1 MKVPIRKLKKDQII
15 WLGEHYCKHG
25 VSYLEHYNCYLRE
38 HPEMDKEKIGFLDIE
53 TTGFYADYDF
63 MLSYCIL
70 DDDTNTIYS
79 GLITPSEIKKL
90 TFDKRLVKDLVKDM
104 RRFDRLIVYN
114 GVDYRFD
121 IPFAR
126 TRALRWGLDFP
137 SYREIFVNDV
147 YGTVKQKLRLSRKKL
162 ANACGL
168 LDIPAKEHTGDP
180 NIWMRAAVGDKEALD
195 YILVHNIEDVQ
206 SLKELY
212 HKVEKFMLIG
222 KRSI

>member
-1 MKVPIRKLKKDQII
+1 MKAPIRKLKKDEII
-15 WLGEHYCKHG
+15 WLAEHYCRH
-25 VSYLEHYNCYLRE
+25 SMPYLEHYNCYLKE
-38 HPEMDKEKIGFLDIE
+38 CPEKAKEKIGFLDIE

-70 DDDTNTIYS
+70 DDETDTIYS
-79 GLITPSEIKKL
+79 GLITPKEIRKL
-90 TFDKRLVKDLVKDM
+90 IFDKRLVSDLVKDM
-104 RRFDRLIVYN
+104 RRFDRLVVYN

-137 SYREIFVNDV
+137 SYKEIVVNDV

-168 LDIPAKEHTGDP
+168 LDIPVKQHPGDP
-180 NIWMRAAVGDKEALD
+180 NIWMRAAVGDREALD
-195 YILVHNIEDVQ
+195 YVMIHNIEDVK

-212 HKVEKFMLIG
+212 HRVEKFMMLG